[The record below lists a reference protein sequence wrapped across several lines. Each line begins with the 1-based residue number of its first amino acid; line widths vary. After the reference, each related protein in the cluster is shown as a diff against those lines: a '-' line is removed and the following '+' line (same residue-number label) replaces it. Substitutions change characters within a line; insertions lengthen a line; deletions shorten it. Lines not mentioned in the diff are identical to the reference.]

1 MKRYII
7 LISLFCLTALPAQ
20 NSFSLRGVF
29 GLATI
34 DDQVWGQFA
43 LRPTIDF
50 GKIKVGLDLI
60 LYIDQNGQLHQEEWD
75 FSNGSATKNT
85 ILDKIY
91 FVQYAAPYDSVY
103 LRAGAL
109 PRTTLGFGILA
120 NRYSNTF
127 NYPQFRK
134 IGLTASAQTKSVNL
148 KGFINDF
155 KENASVIGLR
165 ASRAIPFGMQLG
177 ISFVTDRN
185 QYRGLQDRDYDGRPD
200 IVDSFPENSKYWL
213 DSDDDGLADDHPDEH
228 DRDGD
233 GFPDVNDPDVIH
245 SYWDSLGVAVGRDFS
260 SEPFYDSIPDPNI
273 ILKNEPINI
282 LQNPKSI
289 SALAIDLSIPFIQSK
304 SVSLAIYSQ
313 MAKMIGTTV
322 NPESGAEEALKYGFS
337 PLGVFNHFGIFSWQ
351 AEYRIIPAGNFDFEY
366 WDRAY
371 EHTRATVS
379 SIENGTTSIKVT
391 AKSDKLGEFGTMR
404 GIFGRVDV
412 DVNENILI
420 GATYQNLIG
429 DKWNSETNAFEKQ
442 TIESFLASAE
452 LLQPIDRLATASA
465 FYQQRNVPNPF
476 QFEPTETTIMGITI
490 GTKISPGMVLT
501 YSYKRSYQD
510 KNGDGDVLDAN
521 EVINISLL
529 ETSIGF

>member
-1 MKRYII
+1 MKKYII
-7 LISLFCLTALPAQ
+7 LIILFFVADLSAQ
-20 NSFSLRGVF
+20 NPFSLRGVF

-34 DDQVWGQFA
+34 DEQVWGQFA
-43 LRPTIDF
+43 LRPTLDF

-60 LYIDQNGQLHQEEWD
+60 LYIDQNGKLHQYEWD
-75 FSNGSATKNT
+75 FSNGTATKNT

-91 FVQYAAPYDSVY
+91 FFQYASPYEPLY
-103 LRAGAL
+103 LRVGAL

-120 NRYSNTF
+120 SRYSNTF

-134 IGLTASAQTKSVNL
+134 IGLTASLRTKSINL
-148 KGFINDF
+148 KGFVNDF

-177 ISFVTDRN
+177 ISLVTDRN
-185 QYRGLQDRDYDGRPD
+185 QYCGLQDRDYDGRPD
-200 IVDSFPENSKYWL
+200 IVDSFP
-213 DSDDDGLADDHPDEH
+213 
-228 DRDGD
+228 
-233 GFPDVNDPDVIH
+233 DVDNIDVIH
-245 SYWDSLGVAVGRDFS
+245 SYWDSLGTAVGRDFS
-260 SEPFYDSIPDPNI
+260 SEPFYDSIPDHNI

-289 SALAIDLSIPFIQSK
+289 SALAIDISIPIIQSK
-304 SVSLAIYSQ
+304 SASLAIYSQ
-313 MAKMIGTTV
+313 AAKMFGETV
-322 NPESGAEEALKYGFS
+322 NPATGADEALKYGFS
-337 PLGVFNHFGIFSWQ
+337 PIGVFNRFGIFSWQ
-351 AEYRIIPAGNFDFEY
+351 AEYRVIPVGNFDFEY

-371 EHTRATVS
+371 EHNRATVS
-379 SIENGTTSIKVT
+379 SIDNGTTSIQVT

-404 GIFGRVDV
+404 GIFGRIDI
-412 DVNENILI
+412 DLNEGILI

-452 LLQPIDRLATASA
+452 LLQPIDRIVTASA

-476 QFEPTETTIMGITI
+476 KFEPTESTIMGISV
-490 GTKISPGMVLT
+490 GAKVGLGMILT

-510 KNGDGDVLDAN
+510 KNGDGDVLDAD